1 MRKHYDVVIIGG
13 GIQGLSLAYYLA
25 RDGLQKIA
33 VFEKSYLGSGAS
45 GRNGEMIR
53 SAFGTREWIG
63 LWDKSLRLWEN
74 LAAEL
79 DFNVMFTRH
88 GYTVLATNPREF
100 EGLKQNYETQQEL
113 GLQTTLLDAE
123 DVIRLIPV
131 LNPAMVAGG
140 LLQINAG
147 FARHDAAIWAYARA
161 ARRLKVDIFPFTEV
175 THIVVKSD
183 RVQAVKTSGGEVE
196 TRLVVNAAG
205 AHERSISKMVGLE
218 LPTEV
223 NRVEIMVT
231 EPLKPFLPTAVSAP
245 GLLCYMHQSTRGEFI
260 GGAEQDDFIA
270 STSMR
275 NSLGTTYAIASKY
288 VRLYPRLAGVRMMRQ
303 WTGLTSQV
311 PDHAPVLGP
320 VPEIEGFLL
329 SVAWSGYGFMGGP
342 GGGKALSEYILGGD
356 LPPEIRPFGAQRLTT
371 GEWIMEPAIIK
382 KEHKQDDS
390 GSSNTA
396 PSPSQD

>member
-1 MRKHYDVVIIGG
+1 MRKNYDVVIIGG

-25 RDGLQKIA
+25 RDGSQRIA

-63 LWDKSLRLWEN
+63 LWDKSLHLWEN

-79 DFNVMFTRH
+79 GFNVMFTRH
-88 GYTVLATNPREF
+88 GYMVLANNPEEF
-100 EGLKQNYETQQEL
+100 EGLKQNQKTQQEL
-113 GLQTTLLDAE
+113 GLQTELLNAG
-123 DVIRLIPV
+123 DVIRLIPA
-131 LNPAMVAGG
+131 LNPDMVAGG
-140 LLQINAG
+140 LLQTNAG
-147 FARHDAAIWAYARA
+147 FARHDAAIWGYARA

-175 THIVVKSD
+175 TDIAVQSG
-183 RVQAVKTSGGEVE
+183 RVQAVKTSGGDIE

-205 AHERSISKMVGLE
+205 AHERRISKMVGLE

-245 GLLCYMHQSTRGEFI
+245 GLLCYMHQSSRGEFI
-260 GGAEQDDFIA
+260 GGAEQDDFIP

-303 WTGLTSQV
+303 WTGLTNQV

-320 VPEIEGFLL
+320 VPEIEGFIL

-342 GGGKALSEYILGGD
+342 GGGKALSEYILSGD
-356 LPPEIRPFGAQRLTT
+356 LPSEIRPFTARRLET
-371 GEWIMEPAIIK
+371 GELIHEPAIIK
-382 KEHKQDDS
+382 KEHR
-390 GSSNTA
+390 
-396 PSPSQD
+396 